1 MAFVICFLNLS
12 CGKNFQFCIN
22 IQLLLFPFNSRPLW
36 VLAGNMVPQ
45 ARNCVS
51 QPPLQFGVA
60 IWKNLNQKM
69 WVNVQL
75 LLTWPPLS
83 HFLLAKEL
91 QWLKK
96 IENRVVNLED
106 LLHWPWTSE
115 LFMEEKWTSIPF
127 KPLNS
132 YYSSFVCILTNA
144 GMQKLWS
151 WGRMNFIGLEKHQ
164 IYDTDFVDLMF

>member
-1 MAFVICFLNLS
+1 MDELWNLSPMTKCYCSNPLIYCHFIVHDINSMAFVICFLNLS

-96 IENRVVNLED
+96 N
-106 LLHWPWTSE
+106 W
-115 LFMEEKWTSIPF
+115 
-127 KPLNS
+127 KPCS
-132 YYSSFVCILTNA
+132 
-144 GMQKLWS
+144 KL
-151 WGRMNFIGLEKHQ
+151 GRSAALALDFWIVYGREMNF
-164 IYDTDFVDLMF
+164 YPF